1 MRDYV
6 AKSVVHEHLWCRVF
20 SGSRGSMWANQ
31 GFTRVYRY
39 VVASM
44 VHEDLYVR
52 VSGPTI
58 CTSRLSI
65 IFSKVN
71 IPEIVNYS
79 P

>member
-1 MRDYV
+1 
-6 AKSVVHEHLWCRVF
+6 
-20 SGSRGSMWANQ
+20 MWASQ

-44 VHEDLYVR
+44 VHEELCVR

-65 IFSKVN
+65 IFSKVK
-71 IPEIVNYS
+71 IPEIVIYS
-79 P
+79 PYITAFTNNVFLKYFTSLDMSDFV

>member
-1 MRDYV
+1 
-6 AKSVVHEHLWCRVF
+6 
-20 SGSRGSMWANQ
+20 MWASQ